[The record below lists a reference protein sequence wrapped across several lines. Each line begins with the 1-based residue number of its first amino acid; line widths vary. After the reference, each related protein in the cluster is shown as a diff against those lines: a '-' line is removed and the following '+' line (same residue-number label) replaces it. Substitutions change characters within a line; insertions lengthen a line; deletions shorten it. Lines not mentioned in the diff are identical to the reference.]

1 MITVANGETVPKD
14 NLYPVGNPPPL
25 LQLKVTFIGILVEA
39 IAGNGFV
46 AGLGGCP
53 MTNGETSNLTIG
65 LLYVADKELG
75 WL

>member
-1 MITVANGETVPKD
+1 
-14 NLYPVGNPPPL
+14 
-25 LQLKVTFIGILVEA
+25 LVEA
-39 IAGNGFV
+39 LAGNGFV

-53 MTNGETSNLTIG
+53 VTNGETSNLTIG